1 MLETVY
7 TPLHAACDRYICMS
21 VCLYRNLK
29 LGEAILTIL
38 CWYECIYDCYGA

>member
-21 VCLYRNLK
+21 VQEL
-29 LGEAILTIL
+29 EAWRSYINNIVLV
-38 CWYECIYDCYGA
+38 